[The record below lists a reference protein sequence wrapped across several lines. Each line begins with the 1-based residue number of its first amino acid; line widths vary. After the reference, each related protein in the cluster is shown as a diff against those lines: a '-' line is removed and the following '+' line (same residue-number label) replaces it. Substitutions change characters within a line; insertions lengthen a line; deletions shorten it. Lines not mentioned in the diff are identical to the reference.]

1 MIVLGIESSCDE
13 TSVAVYSTEK
23 GTLCSK
29 TFSQADIHAAFGGV
43 IPEVASRNH
52 IQKIEPLYQ
61 SCMAECSLTG
71 KDVDL
76 IGVTNAP
83 GLIGALFVGVS
94 FAKGLGYALKRP
106 VMPVHHLAGHILA
119 AELSYPELRPPYTA
133 LIVSGGHTHIFDVD
147 EALNFTLIGRT
158 IDDAAGE
165 VFDKTAKVMGG
176 PYPGGIFIQNLA
188 DNGNRNA
195 VKFPKAFKGEI
206 KFSFSGLKTAV
217 MNTINKGEY
226 SLVDIAAS
234 FQYTVASTLLEKTL
248 QAASLYN
255 RRKIVVGGGVAA
267 NKEIRRVFNEYA
279 ENSKNIEVFFPD
291 LARCTDNG
299 EMIAYAASRFYKF
312 RKFLNYKGSAYDTK
326 HSIGLL

>member
-13 TSVAVYSTEK
+13 TSIAVYSSDK

-52 IQKIEPLYQ
+52 IQKIEPLYHAVIEE
-61 SCMAECSLTG
+61 SSITG
-71 KDVDL
+71 MDL
-76 IGVTNAP
+76 DIIGVTNAP

-94 FAKGLGYALKRP
+94 FAKGLGYALHKP
-106 VMPVHHLAGHILA
+106 VVPVHHLAAHILA
-119 AELSYPELRPPYTA
+119 AELSYPDLNPPYTA

-165 VFDKTAKVMGG
+165 VFDKIAKVMGG

-188 DNGNRNA
+188 EKGDRNV

-217 MNTINKGEY
+217 INTIQKEQF
-226 SLVDIAAS
+226 SHEDIAAS
-234 FQYTVASTLLEKTL
+234 FQWTVASTLADKTF
-248 QAASLYN
+248 QAASLFK
-255 RRKIVVGGGVAA
+255 RDKIVVGGGVAA
-267 NKEIRRVFNEYA
+267 NQEIRRVFNERA
-279 ENSKNIEVFFPD
+279 GNIKNVSVYFPEP
-291 LARCTDNG
+291 ARCTDNG
-299 EMIAYAASRFYKF
+299 EMIAYTAYRFYKF
-312 RKFLNYKGSAYDTK
+312 RNFLNYKGSAYDTK